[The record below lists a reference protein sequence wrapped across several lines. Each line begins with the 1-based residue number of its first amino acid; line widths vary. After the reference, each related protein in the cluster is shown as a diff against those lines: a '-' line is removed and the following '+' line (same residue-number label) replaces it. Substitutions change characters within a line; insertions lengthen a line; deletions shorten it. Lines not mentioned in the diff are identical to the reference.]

1 MTIAGRQH
9 LSSEECVYAILVYMW
24 CDVSCAC
31 AIVSDLQP
39 HGQRSPSGFS
49 KQNYWSGLPLPIWCI
64 CKVIVYVILVK
75 GVKICIWFQS
85 RGLRSVYAWFQGV
98 TYSQACVQAEACCQS
113 WAGVTV
119 YDFSA
124 FPDREEMQ
132 AFGLLKCYF
141 ENNYPKAFLPVF
153 PGLRL
158 PHS

>member
-1 MTIAGRQH
+1 MHTEGKMTIAGRQH

-75 GVKICIWFQS
+75 GVKICIWF
-85 RGLRSVYAWFQGV
+85 
-98 TYSQACVQAEACCQS
+98 
-113 WAGVTV
+113 
-119 YDFSA
+119 
-124 FPDREEMQ
+124 
-132 AFGLLKCYF
+132 
-141 ENNYPKAFLPVF
+141 
-153 PGLRL
+153 
-158 PHS
+158 